1 LPFIQVHLCTP
12 KCSYASSRS
21 AWKGIKK
28 EYYLKTRGEVLL
40 RNKDVFKFWKE
51 LGMSYMFL
59 GIKSIDEE
67 GLEKYRKRINLSR
80 NFEALKFARSL
91 GINVAI
97 NIIADRYGLGS

>member
-1 LPFIQVHLCTP
+1 
-12 KCSYASSRS
+12 
-21 AWKGIKK
+21 
-28 EYYLKTRGEVLL
+28 
-40 RNKDVFKFWKE
+40 
-51 LGMSYMFL
+51 MSYMFL
-59 GIKSIDEE
+59 GIESIDEE